1 MVLFFYYGVSVL
13 VSDAM
18 VEEFEKFGLIRF
30 RRVTGVLEVLGAVGL
45 MVGYL
50 VPPLVVAA
58 SGGLC
63 VLMVLGIGV
72 RYRAGSSLV
81 ESLPALVM
89 ALINLYVF
97 VYAVGLIGT
106 TPGN

>member
-1 MVLFFYYGVSVL
+1 MVLFFYYGFSVL

-30 RRVTGVLEVLGAVGL
+30 RRVTGLLEVLGAAGL
-45 MVGYL
+45 MLGYL
-50 VPPLVVAA
+50 IPSLVIAA

-63 VLMVLGIGV
+63 VLMILGVGV
-72 RYRAGSSLV
+72 RYRAGSTVV
-81 ESLPALVM
+81 EALPAVVM

-97 VYAVGLIGT
+97 FYAIGLS
-106 TPGN
+106 